1 MSSVTKEVQLML
13 DPNADPFANSTSSK
27 EGELFGAKDVI
38 DLNWVQLLNAY
49 SCTECGRCTSECPAK
64 CYRKNYLLE
73 K

>member
-49 SCTECGRCTSECPAK
+49 SCTECGRCTSSVQQMLQE
-64 CYRKNYLLE
+64 KNYLLE